1 MAGMGPLSA
10 KNPLE
15 LLRPNRYPNLGKG
28 FRRGSAMSDTPSF
41 VLTAIEDLSEEIT
54 ELAEIVEVLGFAVG
68 ELPREAIDDS
78 IPH

>member
-1 MAGMGPLSA
+1 
-10 KNPLE
+10 
-15 LLRPNRYPNLGKG
+15 
-28 FRRGSAMSDTPSF
+28 MSDTPSF